1 MEWKINHRTQGRR
14 CKSGE
19 PLVLLGII
27 HWRRSRQYAA
37 RASDQGEIMDL
48 IMRGITE
55 KHLRLSVLLA
65 VLLSLTAGR
74 SFSAEVGG
82 QPEKS
87 DVVVTYAQPSGAFTP
102 IWVAYEAGLFK
113 KYGLNASL
121 QLLTPQVSAQAV
133 VSDEADFYTD
143 GPDLINARLRGGQV
157 KYFGGTMQQ
166 LVFEIWGA
174 KEIKSIKDMKGKT
187 VAASTPRAALD
198 TATREALKR
207 NGLMPDKDVQI
218 LYVQSVPAIL
228 SSVLGGKTSAGTLS
242 APNTLK
248 AKEAGLNLLVDVG
261 KLNIPAFQVAYG
273 TTEKYLKNNPN
284 TVYAFLKAVAEGV
297 VLSRK
302 DASVAKKVIRKY
314 AKIDDPPT
322 IDGTYDAF
330 APYWAMSLAVRAE
343 AIRAQFDYLDEKEFP
358 NVKNA
363 DPKDFFDNS
372 FVDSLAK
379 SGFLKEI
386 GMK

>member
-1 MEWKINHRTQGRR
+1 M
-14 CKSGE
+14 SAVAPVSAAE
-19 PLVLLGII
+19 P
-27 HWRRSRQYAA
+27 
-37 RASDQGEIMDL
+37 
-48 IMRGITE
+48 
-55 KHLRLSVLLA
+55 
-65 VLLSLTAGR
+65 
-74 SFSAEVGG
+74 GG
-82 QPEKS
+82 KPEKS

-102 IWVAYEAGLFK
+102 IWVAYEAGLFR
-113 KYGLNASL
+113 KYGLNANL

-157 KYFGGTMQQ
+157 KYFAGTIQQ

-174 KEIKSIKDMKGKT
+174 KEIKTIQDLRGKT

-198 TATREALKR
+198 TATREALRK
-207 NGLMPDKDVQI
+207 NGLVPDKDVQI
-218 LYVQSVPAIL
+218 LYVQTVPAIL
-228 SSVLGGKTSAGTLS
+228 SSIIGGKTAAGTLS

-248 AKEAGLNLLVDVG
+248 AKESGLNLLLDIG

-284 TVYAFLKAVAEGV
+284 TVYAFLKAIAEGV

-302 DASVAKKVIRKY
+302 DAGVAKKAIAKY

-322 IDGTYDAF
+322 IDGTYEAF

-343 AIRAQFDYLDEKEFP
+343 AIKGQFDYLDDKEFP
-358 NVKNA
+358 NAKNA
-363 DPKDFFDNS
+363 DPKDFYDNS
-372 FVDSLAK
+372 FVDALTK
-379 SGFLKEI
+379 SGFLKSL